1 MASTR
6 SERLARLKDGR
17 PRICPSLLNCDFGR
31 LADEISDAA
40 RCGADMVHWDVMD
53 GRFCPNFTYGPV
65 LIRSLRGRTDLLFDV
80 HLMME
85 EPDRYLDEF
94 LSAGADVVSIHLEA
108 VPQPKPLLRAI
119 RKAGALAGLAINPP
133 TTVDSILP
141 WLDDVDVVLVMSV
154 MPGFGGQKFDPAAI
168 PKVKFIKELGRDV
181 WVEIDGGINPGT
193 IGSAVQAGAALFV
206 VGSAFYNADNRIEVF
221 GELARQL
228 V

>member
-6 SERLARLKDGR
+6 SERLARLRDRR
-17 PRICPSLLNCDFGR
+17 PRICPSLLDCDFGR

-40 RCGADMVHWDVMD
+40 RCGADVVHWDVMD

-65 LIRSLRGRTDLLFDV
+65 LVRSLRGQTDLLFDV

-85 EPDRYLDEF
+85 KPDRYLDDF

-108 VPQPKPLLRAI
+108 VDRPTPLLRKI
-119 RKAGALAGLAINPP
+119 REAGALAGLAINPP
-133 TTVDSILP
+133 TDVRAILP

-154 MPGFGGQKFDPAAI
+154 MPGFGGQKFDLGALS
-168 PKVKFIKELGRDV
+168 KVKFIKELGRNV

-193 IGSAVQAGAALFV
+193 IGSAVQAGASLFV

-221 GELARQL
+221 GELVRQL